1 MQLSRIKP
9 RSIAVIVSAAL
20 LAMAATTVTAS
31 SHKEAPFIAGQQRLD
46 GTDLYMFRSYEP
58 GRENFVTIIA
68 NYIPFQDPQGG
79 PNFNQFDSN
88 GLYEIHVDNVG
99 DAKEHLTYQFRFSK
113 QTKDFKLPVNGVPVR
128 IPLINDLGVISDTN
142 QDALKLTETYTVD
155 LLTEGSRKGK
165 RESVTQ
171 LNGTKTFTKPVDY
184 IGEKSFG
191 AAAGDKSKYDA
202 YANKYIYD
210 IKIPNCAVPG
220 RVFVGQRKESFYIA
234 VGKIF
239 DQVNL
244 NPLGSEVG
252 GNKNDLENKNISTI
266 ALEVPTACLVKSADK
281 PVIGAY
287 TTASVR
293 QGRLINPKPGS
304 NINSTSKEGGAWSQ
318 VSRLG
323 MPLVNEVVI
332 GLEDKDSF
340 NASKPNTDAQF
351 LSYVTNPTLPTIIQG
366 LYNIA
371 PAPTKFPRNDLVATF
386 LTGIFGLNQLSI
398 VTPSEMLRLNTS
410 ATIPLTLIGAQNPL
424 GVIAGDNSGFPN
436 GRRPGDDV
444 VDVSLR
450 VAMGKLCTLTGSTD
464 ALHVGCQASDAPAG
478 TAPLTDGV
486 RKTSADFQNAFPY
499 LNTPLPGNFN

>member
-1 MQLSRIKP
+1 MEPIRIK
-9 RSIAVIVSAAL
+9 SQKIAFFVSAAL
-20 LAMAATTVTAS
+20 LAMAATSALAS

-46 GTDLYMFRSYEP
+46 GTDFYMFRSYEQ
-58 GRENFVTIIA
+58 GRDNFVTILA

-99 DAKEHLTYQFRFSK
+99 DGKEHLTYQFRFNK
-113 QTKDFKLPVNGVPVR
+113 TTKDFKLPVNGVNVR
-128 IPLINDLGVISDTN
+128 IPLINDTGVISATN
-142 QDALKLTETYTVD
+142 QDALKLTESYTVD
-155 LLTEGSRKGK
+155 LLTEGSRKGN

-171 LNGTKTFTKPVDY
+171 INGTKTFIKPVDY

-191 AAAGDKSKYDA
+191 AGAGDKSKYDA
-202 YANKYIYD
+202 YASTYIYD
-210 IKIPNCAVPG
+210 IKIPHCAVNG
-220 RVFVGQRKESFYIA
+220 RVFVGQRKESFFIA

-239 DQVNL
+239 DKVNL
-244 NPLGSEVG
+244 NPLGAEVG
-252 GNKNDLENKNISTI
+252 GNNNDLEHKNISTI
-266 ALEVPTACLVKSADK
+266 ALEIPTACLVKSASQ

-304 NINSTSKEGGAWSQ
+304 NINSASKEGGAWAQ

-332 GLEDKDSF
+332 GLEDKDTF
-340 NASKPNTDAQF
+340 NTSKPTSDGQF
-351 LSYVTNPTLPTIIQG
+351 LTYVTNPTLPTIIEG
-366 LYNIA
+366 LFPSA

-386 LTGIFGLNQLSI
+386 LTGIFGLNQLST
-398 VTPSEMLRLNTS
+398 VTPSEMLRLNTAIAVTPQSTQS
-410 ATIPLTLIGAQNPL
+410 AL
-424 GVIAGDNSGFPN
+424 GVIGGDNAGFPN

-450 VAMGKLCTLTGSTD
+450 VVMGKLCTITSPADTF
-464 ALHVGCQASDAPAG
+464 HVGCQASDALAG
-478 TAPLTDGV
+478 SAAFTDGV
-486 RKTSADFQNAFPY
+486 RKTSADFQSAFPY